1 MNNRTTYEQLIADK
15 LQQLPIPD
23 MADAIWARI
32 EQQLNV
38 EMPVDDQGPNNTPGS
53 SSPGFRF
60 PGNTMLYIFIAAL
73 TTIYFLS
80 KSFVTKQGKD
90 QTSTE
95 VYLDQTDSTNANI
108 KEELSN
114 DTHAIKSRDDKADI
128 SVPEA
133 MLNVQQE
140 PVKKEVGVNATEEA
154 TTTNAIIEKPMPQIQ
169 TQNFK
174 PLVSQNTDTIPTKK
188 GRGVKLNPNEYRI
201 APVKKDSLPE

>member
-60 PGNTMLYIFIAAL
+60 PGNTMLYIFIVAL

-80 KSFVTKQGKD
+80 KSFAKKQHKD
-90 QTSTE
+90 QVSNEIYFNQPDTTIVNADENVLNDS
-95 VYLDQTDSTNANI
+95 QTI
-108 KEELSN
+108 KFRN
-114 DTHAIKSRDDKADI
+114 DKADVSLPQSMI
-128 SVPEA
+128 TEHEA
-133 MLNVQQE
+133 PAKNE
-140 PVKKEVGVNATEEA
+140 AEVNETQVA
-154 TTTNAIIEKPMPQIQ
+154 TTTEIINKPIPQIQ
-169 TQNFK
+169 AQNLK
-174 PLVSQNTDTIPTKK
+174 PIVVQNTDTMPTKK
-188 GRGVKLNPNEYRI
+188 SRGVKLNPNEYRI

>member
-38 EMPVDDQGPNNTPGS
+38 EMPVDDQGLNNTPGS

-80 KSFVTKQGKD
+80 KSFATKQEKD
-90 QTSTE
+90 QTATE
-95 VYLDQTDSTNANI
+95 IYLDQTDSTIVNI
-108 KEELSN
+108 EEEVPN
-114 DTHAIKSRDDKADI
+114 DSQTIKFRNDKADI
-128 SVPEA
+128 SLPEA
-133 MLNVQQE
+133 ILNVQQE
-140 PVKKEVGVNATEEA
+140 PIKNEVEVNATEEA
-154 TTTNAIIEKPMPQIQ
+154 TATNAIIEKPMPQIQ

-188 GRGVKLNPNEYRI
+188 GRGVKLNPNDYRI
-201 APVKKDSLPE
+201 APVKKDSLP